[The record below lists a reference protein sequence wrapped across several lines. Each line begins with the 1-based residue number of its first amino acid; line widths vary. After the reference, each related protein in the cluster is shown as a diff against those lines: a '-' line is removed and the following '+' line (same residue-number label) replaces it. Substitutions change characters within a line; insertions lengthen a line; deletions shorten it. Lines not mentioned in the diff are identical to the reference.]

1 MKHTLSVL
9 VENEAGVL
17 TRIAGLFARRGYNI
31 ESLSVGRAEVPTVS
45 RITLVVPGDT
55 RTIEQLIKQLYKLV
69 NVQKVQD
76 LTIIPS
82 IARELM
88 LLKIGVNDTSRAKI
102 FEIAGVF
109 NAKIVDLTTETVVLE
124 ITGTPAKVVSFEAV
138 LAEFKIIEIAKTGIV
153 SIVRDGGNS

>member
-31 ESLSVGRAEVPTVS
+31 ESLSVGRAEKPS
-45 RITLVVPGDT
+45 IARLTLVVPGDT

-76 LTIIPS
+76 ITVIPNVE
-82 IARELM
+82 RELM
-88 LLKIGVNDTSRAKI
+88 LLKVEINEITRSKI
-102 FEIAGVF
+102 LQIATIF
-109 NAKIVDLTTETVVLE
+109 NAKIVDLSKESLILE
-124 ITGTPAKVVSFEAV
+124 ITGEPTKLVAFED
-138 LAEFKIIEIAKTGIV
+138 LLKEFGIIEIAKTGIV
-153 SIVRDGGNS
+153 SLIRSSYNN